1 MPGLA
6 NDISRNTERFDPAIR
21 REPNG
26 DMYFCWPIQQSWNH
40 ARILDQRERIADAI
54 GIEADM
60 IEVSQLQHELLLHVP
75 AEMA

>member
-6 NDISRNTERFDPAIR
+6 NDIARNTEQFDTAIR

-26 DMYFCWPIQQSWNH
+26 DIYFCWPIQHGWNRV
-40 ARILDQRERIADAI
+40 RILAQRERIAAAI

-60 IEVSQLQHELLLHVP
+60 IEISQLQHELLLHVP
-75 AEMA
+75 AELA